1 MHYRGDVYMEIYR
14 IKTTSKKYGNCVS
27 VQVFNDPIEVNE
39 CINKLSEN
47 KATGII
53 NDYDMH
59 RIDNITNVNAGDL
72 LNHMTLGDFAKLL
85 DALKNPTIKTF

>member
-1 MHYRGDVYMEIYR
+1 MEIYR
-14 IKTTSKKYGNCVS
+14 IKTTSKKYGDEVVS

-59 RIDNITNVNAGDL
+59 RIDNIARINAGDL

-85 DALKNPTIKTF
+85 DELKNPTIKTF

>member
-1 MHYRGDVYMEIYR
+1 MEIYR
-14 IKTTSKKYGNCVS
+14 IKTTSKKYGEEVS

-39 CINKLSEN
+39 CVNKLSEN
-47 KATGII
+47 KAVGII

-59 RIDNITNVNAGDL
+59 KINNIARLNAGDL

-85 DALKNPTIKTF
+85 DELKNPTIKTF

>member
-1 MHYRGDVYMEIYR
+1 MEIYR
-14 IKTTSKKYGNCVS
+14 IKTTSEKYGNRVS

-47 KATGII
+47 KAIGII

-59 RIDNITNVNAGDL
+59 KINNITGMNAGDL

-85 DALKNPTIKTF
+85 DELKNPTIKTF

>member
-1 MHYRGDVYMEIYR
+1 MEIYR
-14 IKTTSKKYGNCVS
+14 IKTTSKKYGEEVS

-39 CINKLSEN
+39 CVNKLSEN
-47 KATGII
+47 KAVGII

-59 RIDNITNVNAGDL
+59 KINNIARLNAGDL

-85 DALKNPTIKTF
+85 DGLKNPTIKTF

>member
-1 MHYRGDVYMEIYR
+1 MEIYR
-14 IKTTSKKYGNCVS
+14 IKKNKKKYGNGVS

-59 RIDNITNVNAGDL
+59 RIDNIARINAGDL

-85 DALKNPTIKTF
+85 DELKNPTIKTF

>member
-14 IKTTSKKYGNCVS
+14 IKTTSKKYGNGVS
-27 VQVFNDPIEVNE
+27 VKVFNDPIEVNE

-53 NDYDMH
+53 ND
-59 RIDNITNVNAGDL
+59 
-72 LNHMTLGDFAKLL
+72 
-85 DALKNPTIKTF
+85 

>member
-1 MHYRGDVYMEIYR
+1 MEIYR
-14 IKTTSKKYGNCVS
+14 IKTTSEKYGKEVS

-59 RIDNITNVNAGDL
+59 RIDNIARINAGDL

-85 DALKNPTIKTF
+85 DELKNPTIKTF

>member
-1 MHYRGDVYMEIYR
+1 MEIYR
-14 IKTTSKKYGNCVS
+14 IKTTSKKYGDEVS

-39 CINKLSEN
+39 CVNKLSEN
-47 KATGII
+47 KAVGII

-59 RIDNITNVNAGDL
+59 KINNIARLNAGDL

-85 DALKNPTIKTF
+85 DELKNPTLKIF

>member
-1 MHYRGDVYMEIYR
+1 MEIYR
-14 IKTTSKKYGNCVS
+14 IKTTSKKYGDEVS

-59 RIDNITNVNAGDL
+59 RIDNIARINAGDL

-85 DALKNPTIKTF
+85 DELRNPTIKTF

>member
-1 MHYRGDVYMEIYR
+1 MEIYR
-14 IKTTSKKYGNCVS
+14 IKTTSKKYGNGVS

-59 RIDNITNVNAGDL
+59 RIDNIARINAGDL

-85 DALKNPTIKTF
+85 EEWKNPTIKTL